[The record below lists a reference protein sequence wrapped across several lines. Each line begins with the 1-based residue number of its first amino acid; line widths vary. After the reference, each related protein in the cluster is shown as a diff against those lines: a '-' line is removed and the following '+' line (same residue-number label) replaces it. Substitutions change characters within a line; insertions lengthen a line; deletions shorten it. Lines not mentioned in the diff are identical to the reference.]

1 MTDTLPHGIPGTHLR
16 VLSKSFPMDTN
27 MRRFRHCSKRTLH
40 SCALDKSS
48 LSKLEGLRRK
58 DRFFL
63 GLPTFYFK
71 PTHNAKKST
80 RVQCVESAAHALLGS
95 VRHKGCLSY
104 QPGKGTCFIYLITAN
119 ETDTF
124 RISSLLY
131 LNPTLHHNYASPD
144 SIDTLSHCSP
154 LDSAN
159 HRPVHVTDSHT
170 NY

>member
-1 MTDTLPHGIPGTHLR
+1 MESLVSSKGAQR
-16 VLSKSFPMDTN
+16 ELSNGYQHEKV
-27 MRRFRHCSKRTLH
+27 
-40 SCALDKSS
+40 CASDKSG
-48 LSKLEGLRRK
+48 LSKLEGLRGK
-58 DRFFL
+58 DMFFL

-104 QPGKGTCFIYLITAN
+104 QLGKGTCCIYLITAN

-124 RISSLLY
+124 RIFSLLY

-159 HRPVHVTDSHT
+159 HRPVHLTDSHT
-170 NY
+170 NYSPYNHTCSDL